1 MPTVLAGATACWFH
15 DNIPNCGLSFFTL
28 KRQLDSRFSF
38 CCWGVTNLYIFT
50 TVVFGQRLLP
60 HNIGLASGLL
70 LGFGVGMGSIGVTVL
85 GAIADYAGLPLTM
98 NIISLL
104 PILGIVLAFIL
115 PDIRAGQLGAK
126 EAGPGKALQQV

>member
-1 MPTVLAGATACWFH
+1 M
-15 DNIPNCGLSFFTL
+15 
-28 KRQLDSRFSF
+28 
-38 CCWGVTNLYIFT
+38 
-50 TVVFGQRLLP
+50 
-60 HNIGLASGLL
+60 